1 MFSLNQRLVLATIA
15 CGLCAVASSLAQQAT
30 EPDLSGPAPPA
41 PKPTPSENVTI
52 NLLHRMVERGLLKEE
67 DAEELIKEAESDAA
81 IAHAAA
87 AEKSSKKTASFE
99 PSAPAEG
106 DAETEEPENEVSVT
120 YVPDIVKQ
128 QLRDEIRA

>member
-1 MFSLNQRLVLATIA
+1 MFALNQRLILATIA

-30 EPDLSGPAPPA
+30 EPDLSGTAPPA

-52 NLLHRMVERGLLKEE
+52 NLLHRMVERRLLKEE

-87 AEKSSKKTASFE
+87 AEKNSKKTASSE
-99 PSAPAEG
+99 PSAPADG
-106 DAETEEPENEVSVT
+106 DAETEEP
-120 YVPDIVKQ
+120 
-128 QLRDEIRA
+128 